1 MRFASSCVVLAA
13 VLPAC
18 IAASP
23 PSVTVT
29 PPSSAS
35 STTTLAP
42 PKNSPLQQQVVP
54 AIGTS
59 TTTTSTAENAPITYA
74 FMKRPSSDF
83 GMRYSSNDWFTT
95 LLATPTSYVLRRIG
109 SHFLFNL
116 MISIAVA
123 FASVQYPDM
132 NLSIPMV
139 GHNLLGSS
147 LGLLLS
153 YRTNSAYARFWEA
166 RGQWTQCK
174 STCRN
179 LATMMKSYISHHS
192 PKASEQFLVYL
203 AAYPLAL
210 MHLCLGGQAT
220 LSEQV
225 QKLIPQPAFPEQ
237 FYDSPSLPAI
247 LLGRELHN
255 LLRQAADE
263 SPTSQRHLVEAAH
276 LSECS
281 HMVDT
286 LISSMSNCEKIL
298 RTPVPWTYS
307 RHTSRFLT
315 LFMGTL
321 PFALVGTV
329 KPFMIVAVVS
339 AVSFCMFGIEEIGH
353 LIEQPFLGDPLGS
366 DDMFVAGRLE
376 NGKLTDLME
385 RGQKTRPY
393 DIGIPV
399 CSLAV
404 QIRKEVQLIASV
416 GNTH

>member
-1 MRFASSCVVLAA
+1 MRISLASLYSVL
-13 VLPAC
+13 VLLPAC

-23 PSVTVT
+23 PQVAV
-29 PPSSAS
+29 AS
-35 STTTLAP
+35 PATSTTTMTP
-42 PKNSPLQQQVVP
+42 PKNSPLQRDQAVVP
-54 AIGTS
+54 PIGTTVSS
-59 TTTTSTAENAPITYA
+59 TENTPTTYA
-74 FMKRPSSDF
+74 FMKRPSADS
-83 GMRYSSNDWFTT
+83 GMRYSSNDWFIT
-95 LLATPTSYVLRRIG
+95 LLATPTSYILRRIG

-123 FASVQYPDM
+123 YASIRYPDI

-153 YRTNSAYARFWEA
+153 YRTNSAYSRFWEA
-166 RGQWTQCK
+166 RGYWTQCK

-179 LATMMKSYISHHS
+179 LATMMQSYISHHS
-192 PKASEQFLVYL
+192 PKSAEKFLVYL

-210 MHLCLGGQAT
+210 MHLCLGGHAM

-225 QKLIPQPAFPEQ
+225 QKLIPQPAYPEQ

-263 SPTSQRHLVEAAH
+263 SPTSQRHLVEAKH
-276 LSECS
+276 LCECS
-281 HMVDT
+281 HMVDS
-286 LISSMSNCEKIL
+286 LISSMSSCEKIL

-315 LFMGTL
+315 LWMGTL

-329 KPFMIVAVVS
+329 KPFMIVAVV
-339 AVSFCMFGIEEIGH
+339 AATSFCMFGIEELGH

-366 DDMFVAGRLE
+366 DDMFVAGRME

-404 QIRKEVQLIASV
+404 QIRKEVQLIASI
-416 GNTH
+416 GGKKH